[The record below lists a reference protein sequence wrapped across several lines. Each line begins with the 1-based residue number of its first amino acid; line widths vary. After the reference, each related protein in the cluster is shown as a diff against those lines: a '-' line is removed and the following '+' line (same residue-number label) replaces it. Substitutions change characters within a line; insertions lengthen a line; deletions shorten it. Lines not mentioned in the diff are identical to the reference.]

1 MPEYILTEKSNLIA
15 VANSVRGRTGET
27 DKITLGEMIDDINY
41 VIGGADTSDATAQA
55 SEILSGETAYISGG
69 KVTGTMPN
77 NGAISSTMDG
87 INTKS
92 VTIPAGYTSGGAVSL
107 DNTIDNEVDAQTDLI
122 EQIKNTV
129 NELPDA
135 SSIKP
140 TLQTKSV
147 TPSTSQQTVAP
158 DFGYDGLKNVTVDA
172 IPSEYI
178 VTNDATAI
186 AADILNSKTAYV
198 DGNKVTGTMAN
209 NGAISTSMDGINVKS
224 VTIPQGYTSGGTVS
238 LDNTIDN
245 EVDTQTDLIAQIT
258 TALEGKMAGSSE
270 PVLQDK
276 TIMPS
281 TNEQIV
287 AADNGYD
294 GLNEVTVIGDANL
307 VAENIKSGVSIF
319 GVNGTVETGGSAIIT
334 EEWQRPSNWPDL
346 SSLGIPEPGTIYLT
360 VDCRDAI
367 KGINPEWNIA
377 AFTVSNTIPRTIQRG
392 YVANGTFVATES
404 LSFTSNKCAITLPV
418 DEGDFVVYKLTGARG
433 VAVQGSHIYQLHII
447 PLIEFY
453 GTAYP
458 GTNIFHEG
466 NSYTSAFVGRT
477 KSVTAYDCVFNGQLF
492 GGSYI
497 PAATTVEHLNIE
509 EWTLSSNATS
519 LYRAFNN
526 LMHIKKLILPFD
538 TTTVTNM
545 FQMCSGCYA
554 LEELDVSTFNT
565 SAVTNMN
572 QMFLNCYS
580 IRQLDLSNF
589 DTSAVTNLTNMFQ
602 NCFSL
607 YKLDFSGLDTSSITS
622 TLTMFNACRN
632 LVDLQ
637 VGKITVS
644 FTFTNCDALSHES
657 LLNVIAALEPTTT
670 AKTLTIGTKN
680 LAKLT
685 EAEIAVATEKGWT
698 IA

>member
-1 MPEYILTEKSNLIA
+1 MEVYKVKKETLTSIADAIRSKTGKTESMTAAEMPVVIA
-15 VANSVRGRTGET
+15 GITGG
-27 DKITLGEMIDDINY
+27 L
-41 VIGGADTSDATAQA
+41 DTSDATVTPAK
-55 SEILSGETAYISGG
+55 ILSGETAYVNGEKI
-69 KVTGTMPN
+69 TGTMPN

-92 VTIPAGYTSGGAVSL
+92 VFIPAGYTSGGAVSL

-158 DFGYDGLKNVTVDA
+158 DLGYDGLENVTVDA

-198 DGNKVTGTMAN
+198 DGSKVTGTMAN

-245 EVDTQTDLIAQIT
+245 EVDTQADLIAKIT

-276 TIMPS
+276 TVTPS
-281 TNEQIV
+281 ANEQIV
-287 AADNGYD
+287 TADNGYD
-294 GLNEVTVIGDANL
+294 GLNEVTVIGDVNL

-319 GVNGTVETGGSAIIT
+319 GVNGTVETGGNAIIT

-433 VAVQGSHIYQLHII
+433 VGIQGSQIYQLHII

-458 GTNIFHEG
+458 GTDIFYGG
-466 NSYTSAFVGRT
+466 NSYSATFSART
-477 KSVTAYDCVFNGQLF
+477 KSITAYDCVFSGQF
-492 GGSYI
+492 FNGSYV
-497 PAATTVEHLNIE
+497 PAATTVEHLNID
-509 EWTLSSNATS
+509 EWTLKSSATS

-538 TTTVTNM
+538 TTAINNM
-545 FQMCSGCYA
+545 SQMCSGCYA
-554 LEELDVSTFNT
+554 LEEIDVSTFNT
-565 SAVTNMN
+565 SAVTNMS
-572 QMFLNCYS
+572 QMFLNCYG

-589 DTSAVTNLTNMFQ
+589 DTGAVTNLTNMFQ
-602 NCFSL
+602 NCHSL

>member
-1 MPEYILTEKSNLIA
+1 
-15 VANSVRGRTGET
+15 
-27 DKITLGEMIDDINY
+27 
-41 VIGGADTSDATAQA
+41 
-55 SEILSGETAYISGG
+55 
-69 KVTGTMPN
+69 MPN

-92 VTIPAGYTSGGAVSL
+92 IAIPAGYTSGGAVSL

-158 DFGYDGLKNVTVDA
+158 DFGYDGLENVTVDA

-281 TNEQIV
+281 VNEQIV

-346 SSLGIPEPGTIYLT
+346 SSLGKPAPGTVYLT

-377 AFTVSNTIPRTIQRG
+377 AFSVTGKAADRVTKRG
-392 YVANGTFVATES
+392 YIENGRFVPVETLAWD
-404 LSFTSNKCAITLPV
+404 LNKCHITLPV
-418 DEGDFVVYKLTGARG
+418 DEGDFVVYELSGSRG
-433 VAVQGSHIYQLHII
+433 VGIQGHSSQQISII
-447 PLIEFY
+447 PLVEFY

-458 GTNIFHEG
+458 GTEIFYGG
-466 NSYTSAFVGRT
+466 NSYSNTISSRT
-477 KSVTAYDCVFNGQLF
+477 QAVTAYDCVCNKFIDATYSLPTN
-492 GGSYI
+492 SIEYI
-497 PAATTVEHLNIE
+497 NMDA
-509 EWTLSSNATS
+509 WTLNANVKS
-519 LYRAFNN
+519 LYRFCINW
-526 LMHIKKLILPFD
+526 HHVKKLTVPFVTTTITNMSQMFMNCYVLEDVDLSTFD
-538 TTTVTNM
+538 TT
-545 FQMCSGCYA
+545 
-554 LEELDVSTFNT
+554 
-565 SAVTNMN
+565 AVTNMS
-572 QMFLNCYS
+572 QMFSGCYS
-580 IRQLDLSNF
+580 IKQLDLSNF
-589 DTSAVTNLTNMFQ
+589 NTSIATNLANMFQ
-602 NCFSL
+602 NCYSL
-607 YKLDFSGLDTSSITS
+607 YTLDFSGLDTSSITS
-622 TLTMFNACRN
+622 TLTMFNTCPN
-632 LVDLQ
+632 LVNLR

-644 FTFTNCDALSHES
+644 FTFNKCDKLSHES

-670 AKTLTIGTKN
+670 AKTLTIGATN

>member
-1 MPEYILTEKSNLIA
+1 MAEYILTKKSNLIA
-15 VANSVRGRTGET
+15 IADSVRGRTGET

-276 TIMPS
+276 TVTPS
-281 TNEQIV
+281 VNEQVV

-334 EEWQRPSNWPDL
+334 EEWQRPFDWPDL
-346 SSLGIPEPGTIYLT
+346 SSLGRPEPGIVYLT
-360 VDCRDAI
+360 YDCR
-367 KGINPEWNIA
+367 
-377 AFTVSNTIPRTIQRG
+377 STIDGSCPGFISIICSRLTKLYRG
-392 YVANGTFVATES
+392 RIENGTFVEVAE
-404 LSFTSNKCAITLPV
+404 ITMTTTKRLWEYLPD
-418 DEGDFVVYKLTGARG
+418 DEGEFIVYKLDDTNGYGWGFTNYDIAGWHWSTQPCVEIYGAANG
-433 VAVQGSHIYQLHII
+433 NKGSL
-447 PLIEFY
+447 
-453 GTAYP
+453 
-458 GTNIFHEG
+458 NIF
-466 NSYTSAFVGRT
+466 NSYSGLAASTKAITIYGNEVSNSFVGGLYSIPIATEYINIEDWILKEGTTFGGHYARNLCSIKSLSLPWKMTASANIGYAFVGNTFMKKLDISRLDT
-477 KSVTAYDCVFNGQLF
+477 SNTTNMQNMFEGCRSLESLDISHFVTTSVTNFNGMF
-492 GGSYI
+492 STCM
-497 PAATTVEHLNIE
+497 A
-509 EWTLSSNATS
+509 
-519 LYRAFNN
+519 LYS
-526 LMHIKKLILPFD
+526 
-538 TTTVTNM
+538 V
-545 FQMCSGCYA
+545 
-554 LEELDVSTFNT
+554 
-565 SAVTNMN
+565 
-572 QMFLNCYS
+572 
-580 IRQLDLSNF
+580 
-589 DTSAVTNLTNMFQ
+589 
-602 NCFSL
+602 
-607 YKLDFSGLDTSSITS
+607 DFSGLDTTACTAA
-622 TLTMFNACRN
+622 TLTMFNNCPN
-632 LVDLQ
+632 LTELRL
-637 VGKITVS
+637 GKITVS
-644 FTFTNCDALSHES
+644 FRFSSCNALSHES